1 MKRVVIYGIGWAIGV
16 WATYTIIVGHGNLW
30 IAMIGLIVT
39 SYFAV
44 LIWRLK

>member
-1 MKRVVIYGIGWAIGV
+1 MKRLVSYSIGWVLGT

-30 IAMIGLIVT
+30 VAMIGFVVT
-39 SYFAV
+39 CYFAV